1 MLTGML
7 ILLSF
12 AFIAEKDSELVSGSN
27 DEVFLPVLSDYNL
40 YEGNLTDLKPARGT
54 ELYEITSHLF
64 VDYAEKQRLIK
75 LPEGSKMI
83 FYGNGLP
90 GFPDGTILVKTFY
103 YYNDKTDPASGKNI
117 IETRLLVKSQ
127 SQWKVG
133 TYIWNEQQT
142 EAALITTGTDINVSW
157 KDKDKEIKKVLF
169 HIPSNSECS
178 ECHLINEADIPIGP
192 KIMNMNR
199 DVVRDGISI
208 NQLSYFQN
216 IGWLDSFEAA
226 AAATLP
232 DYENPDYPLHERARA
247 YLDMNCAHCH
257 SSAGSASFIELFL
270 EYQTPFDS
278 TNIMAQKGEII
289 NRMQSPDMPMPDLG
303 TSVIDAE
310 GFELIKQYIN
320 SLD

>member
-1 MLTGML
+1 
-7 ILLSF
+7 
-12 AFIAEKDSELVSGSN
+12 
-27 DEVFLPVLSDYNL
+27 
-40 YEGNLTDLKPARGT
+40 
-54 ELYEITSHLF
+54 
-64 VDYAEKQRLIK
+64 
-75 LPEGSKMI
+75 
-83 FYGNGLP
+83 
-90 GFPDGTILVKTFY
+90 
-103 YYNDKTDPASGKNI
+103 
-117 IETRLLVKSQ
+117 
-127 SQWKVG
+127 
-133 TYIWNEQQT
+133 
-142 EAALITTGTDINVSW
+142 
-157 KDKDKEIKKVLF
+157 
-169 HIPSNSECS
+169 
-178 ECHLINEADIPIGP
+178 
-192 KIMNMNR
+192 
-199 DVVRDGISI
+199 VVRDGISI

-278 TNIMAQKGEII
+278 TNIMVQKGEII